1 MAAYAALLSLK
12 HIIQQIQLHPRPPI
26 SLHQNHVYSLSEN
39 INFLQH
45 FLEGYSYG
53 SSIISREA
61 VDVLESRIADAAH
74 AAEDIIETRVVDQ
87 ILGESEKIS
96 SVDFYQD
103 LEKVIQDMGSIS
115 LVDFY
120 QNLEKVI
127 QDMGLIKKD
136 VMEIK
141 DFNIGIIEDHL
152 HMNSST
158 LAGAASSRSPLTT
171 KQETM
176 VGFDELL
183 IEVMDKLT
191 GQQSN
196 LRIIPIV
203 GMGGIGKTTLARN
216 AYVKFMKH
224 FDIRAWVTIS
234 QNYNVREILIE
245 ILLCIN
251 KAESRANL
259 SAESEGEL
267 GVRVHQGLWGSR
279 YLIVMD
285 DIWSVEVWDRVQI
298 FFPDNDKG
306 SRIMI
311 TTRLSNV
318 ALIGSGGLVM
328 DFLDED
334 KSWDLL
340 CGNIFEKKENC
351 PPEFEEIGKKIA
363 RSCKGLP
370 LSIVV
375 TGGLLAKSKHTREH
389 WDYVSKNLNS
399 IVSSEDNERCLKVL
413 LLSYHHLPVHL
424 KPCFL
429 YMGVFPE
436 EKNIHVS
443 WLVKLWVSEGFLKPI
458 NGKSLEVVSREYLED
473 LCDRNLIRVHQR
485 GSNGKI
491 KFCTIHDMVREVCVR
506 EAEKEKF
513 LYVTR
518 THNLNIPQDINTQRR
533 IIIYQSTSK
542 KKYLPQVFPALS
554 EQTYD
559 SRVSIL
565 TKALERVLATGCTVE
580 VCNASASAPSF
591 APIRLVPPASFTQ
604 ETSDNEFGTFRK
616 APEEVLN
623 TRRIVKV
630 RRRQTSTA
638 SSSAPSSAPA
648 LARTLVCEFQGILP
662 SLNLRL
668 LRVLKAVDKDLYS
681 LENRQG
687 RYSLEDVFQLVNSR
701 FLAVTATW
709 HHNLRF
715 PSSVYLLWNLQTL
728 IVNDN
733 FDAVAPSE
741 IWKMPQ
747 LRHVRFNI
755 LDLPDPPPSGQ
766 DDDFFLGNL
775 QTLLKVRKFKCGE
788 EVVKRIPNIEKL
800 QICYREEFE
809 GCSSY
814 CLNNLVRLCKLESF
828 GCSFNTWNKPNRDDM
843 LQNFILPN
851 SLKKLTLE
859 GTNLYWEDMGT
870 KIGLLPNLQ
879 VLKLKA
885 KSFIGP
891 EWETVEGQFCNLRF
905 LGIYDSH
912 CGLEWWTTDSSH
924 FPRLERLVLHFLDN
938 FVEIPSA
945 IGEIPTL
952 QSIQLNNCTDSA
964 VISAKRILEDQ
975 EELQNLGLQVHV
987 VLWRQKHLESLASP
1001 NFQVQIYC

>member
-1 MAAYAALLSLK
+1 
-12 HIIQQIQLHPRPPI
+12 
-26 SLHQNHVYSLSEN
+26 
-39 INFLQH
+39 
-45 FLEGYSYG
+45 YSYG

-513 LYVTR
+513 LY
-518 THNLNIPQDINTQRR
+518 
-533 IIIYQSTSK
+533 
-542 KKYLPQVFPALS
+542 
-554 EQTYD
+554 TYD

-648 LARTLVCEFQGILP
+648 LARTL
-662 SLNLRL
+662 
-668 LRVLKAVDKDLYS
+668 
-681 LENRQG
+681 
-687 RYSLEDVFQLVNSR
+687 
-701 FLAVTATW
+701 
-709 HHNLRF
+709 
-715 PSSVYLLWNLQTL
+715 TL